1 MYAHSCAGSTGNQF
15 EFSTGIENNAT
26 EVEVWTCIN
35 INTNTAD
42 RLVTKISIE

>member
-26 EVEVWTCIN
+26 EVEVRTC

-42 RLVTKISIE
+42 RLVTKTPIE

>member
-35 INTNTAD
+35 TKTVD
-42 RLVTKISIE
+42 RLVTKILIE